1 MPMILA
7 GPSPVFPPQFS
18 KDVLVNIYSAYIDN
32 FLNAKDAVRI
42 AKEARPAFMKFLE
55 VGPASVSIDPG
66 HELKQGRMGV
76 NGSNFIARLGIF
88 PPPSWFCCKEGQL
101 G

>member
-1 MPMILA
+1 MMSQTHLRWRTRARISPWSNISQEVHA
-7 GPSPVFPPQFS
+7 GPIPSFFPPLFSQFS

-55 VGPASVSIDPG
+55 VGP
-66 HELKQGRMGV
+66 
-76 NGSNFIARLGIF
+76 GS
-88 PPPSWFCCKEGQL
+88 
-101 G
+101 

>member
-1 MPMILA
+1 M
-7 GPSPVFPPQFS
+7 
-18 KDVLVNIYSAYIDN
+18 NIYSAYIDN

-55 VGPASVSIDPG
+55 VGPGSCLHRFWP
-66 HELKQGRMGV
+66 GRMGA
-76 NGSNFIARLGIF
+76 NLLPGWEF
-88 PPPSWFCCKEGQL
+88 PPHTPSWFCCKEGQL